1 MKKNLLLFLIALG
14 FVAFVP
20 QKSKAGG
27 YFGITIG
34 PGYCDPYPVYYGGY
48 YPQYYRHYYYYNNPY
63 GYGYS
68 YHQRHYRHW
77 HEEDDDD

>member
-1 MKKNLLLFLIALG
+1 MKKFPLLFAAALG

-20 QKSKAGG
+20 QKAKAGG
-27 YFGITIG
+27 YFSVTIG
-34 PGYCDPYPVYYGGY
+34 PAYCNPYPVYYGGY
-48 YPQYYRHYYYYNNPY
+48 YPQYYRHYYYYNDPF

-68 YHQRHYRHW
+68 RHERHYRHW